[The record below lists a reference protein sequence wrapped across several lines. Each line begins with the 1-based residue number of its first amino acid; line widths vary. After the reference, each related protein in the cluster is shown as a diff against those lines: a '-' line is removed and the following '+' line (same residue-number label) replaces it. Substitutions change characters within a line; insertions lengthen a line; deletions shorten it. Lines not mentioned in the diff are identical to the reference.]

1 MEKNLREQIRE
12 LEERHLNPEVRGS
25 KEELAKILADEF
37 TEIGSSGRM
46 INKADCM
53 NRELSQ
59 DNLSLYQFDMKI
71 LAPDIVLTTY
81 FLENRTIS
89 RNTLRSSI
97 WKQIDGKWQLYFHQ
111 GTITPEEFSAKN

>member
-12 LEERHLNPEVRGS
+12 LEERHLNPEVRSS

-59 DNLSLYQFDMKI
+59 DNMSLHQFDMQI

-111 GTITPEEFSAKN
+111 GTITREEFSAKN